1 MNLYPLPSDV
11 LSFVSQRGGM
21 LLIDQLEKVEPDKG
35 RASMT
40 VRNSNVFYEHKGGL
54 NPVAFIELIAQTA
67 AAYNG
72 YIDMSNNRPVRP
84 GFLVGVKEFQI
95 TGSAAAGDKLEIEI
109 NRVLEIYN
117 ATVLDGKICSDDGT
131 TIASGILNLWI
142 LNEEPPSA
150 PDVADTVPVSGEHSK
165 AAVELGRDRCAVGS
179 YIFERLRIV
188 KKEEDKLTTCIAF
201 EPGFIGFQGH
211 FPQAPILPGVVMLQ
225 TAVASTELLL
235 KKCLRFSKVDKAKFM
250 DQVLPNQLLKAECTV
265 SSGAKGRQSRV
276 QLSVD
281 DKKVASVIFRCEEA

>member
-1 MNLYPLPSDV
+1 MNVYPLPSEV
-11 LSFVSQRGGM
+11 LPFVSHRGVM
-21 LLIDQLEKVEPDKG
+21 LLIDRLEKVEPDKG
-35 RASMT
+35 QAGMT
-40 VRNSNVFYEHKGGL
+40 VKNSNIFYENKSGL

-72 YIDMSNNRPVRP
+72 YVDMSNNRPVRP

-109 NRVLEIYN
+109 KRILDIYN
-117 ATVLDGKICSDDGT
+117 ATVIEGNVRLDDGT
-131 TIASGILNLWI
+131 TIAAGVLNLWI
-142 LNEEPPSA
+142 FNEEPPSA
-150 PDVADTVPVSGEHSK
+150 PDVPAAVPIPGEHSE

-179 YIFERLRIV
+179 YIFESLRIV
-188 KKEEDKLTTCIAF
+188 KADEEKLTTCIAF
-201 EPGFIGFQGH
+201 EPRFIGFQGH

-235 KKCLRFSKVDKAKFM
+235 KKCLRFKTVDKAKFM
-250 DQVLPNQLLKAECTV
+250 DQVLPNQMLKTECTV
-265 SSGAKGRQSRV
+265 SSGAEGRQSRV

-281 DKKVASVIFRCEEA
+281 DKKVASVIFSFEEV